1 MTLPSHKSHVF
12 QPLDVSYFNPFKTS
26 FKKVRDGSMSR
37 SKLHGTK
44 QDHLDEI
51 GRPILR
57 AITHQKKSSLDVR
70 LRVYGFQSQGNGQ

>member
-37 SKLHGTK
+37 SNYMEPNKITLIKLVDQSLEQLLTK
-44 QDHLDEI
+44 KNQ
-51 GRPILR
+51 
-57 AITHQKKSSLDVR
+57 VWM
-70 LRVYGFQSQGNGQ
+70 